1 MEIAVVGSS
10 DFVIGFRLAGI
21 RKIHDATSSDIEAK
35 IQGVLNDKKVGIL
48 VVHND
53 DMKKLSPQMQKT
65 LDDSVEPTVIAIGG
79 KGESTNLRDK
89 IKQAVGVDLWK

>member
-21 RKIHDATSSDIEAK
+21 RKIYDATSSDIEAK
-35 IQGVLNDKKVGIL
+35 IQGVLNDKNVGIL
-48 VVHND
+48 IVHND